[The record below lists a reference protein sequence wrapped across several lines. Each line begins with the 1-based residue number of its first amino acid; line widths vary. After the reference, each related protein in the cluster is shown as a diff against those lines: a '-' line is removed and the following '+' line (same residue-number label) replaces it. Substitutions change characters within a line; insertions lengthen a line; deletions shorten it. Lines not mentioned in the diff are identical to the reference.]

1 MNRHVVPASDRRI
14 EARVPLSCACK
25 VLHEASG
32 RYWHAQARDVSRH
45 GMLLGVESTRALQPG
60 DRLVVHVAWSPRPL
74 LATSEGV
81 IAEVKRV
88 MPRIDGMQYVGV
100 RFEDALDG
108 VSAAAAAAA

>member
-1 MNRHVVPASDRRI
+1 MNRHLAPASDRRV

-25 VLHEASG
+25 VLHEPSG
-32 RYWHAQARDVSRH
+32 RYWYARARDVSRH

-74 LATSEGV
+74 LATDQGV

-88 MPRIDGMQYVGV
+88 MPRIDGVQYVGV
-100 RFEDALDG
+100 RFADALEG
-108 VSAAAAAAA
+108 VSAAAAA